1 MDEKYVNC
9 VMAAVKYV
17 FKTMLDV
24 DVEHGI
30 PFIKDNRKSLGD
42 ITGVMALS
50 GAEGEQKG
58 MLAFSTSRQG
68 ILAIYKK
75 LMHQEF
81 QEVTA
86 EIIDGTGELT
96 NIISGRSRYEL
107 EKEGVHLYAH
117 VPIIFSGSNAEVN
130 FITKISVTSIPFF
143 FVIDGEKSQM
153 NVDFMFG

>member
-9 VMAAVKYV
+9 VIAAVKYV
-17 FKTMLDV
+17 FRTMLDV
-24 DVEHGI
+24 DVEHDV
-30 PFIKDNRKSLGD
+30 PFIKNNKKSSGD

-58 MLAFSTSRQG
+58 MLAFSASNQG
-68 ILAIYKK
+68 ALAIYKK

-81 QEVTA
+81 QEISA
-86 EIIDGTGELT
+86 EIIDGIGELT

-117 VPIIFSGSNAEVN
+117 VPIIFSGNNAEVN
-130 FITKISVTSIPFF
+130 FITNISVVSIPFVF
-143 FVIDGEKSQM
+143 EIDGEKSQM